1 MLEQQSIQYGVILK
15 SNLNKRTMR
24 TLVIS
29 FLSLFLIDGLY
40 AQTKASIELAGYN
53 SVPAVRTPAVGHL
66 EITVEGDSLFV
77 SGSFEDLRE
86 YYLGASIHF
95 GRADETGNQIY
106 RLTAE
111 LNEDKTS
118 GEFNAE
124 ENRFGLREAQ
134 KEALRNGRMYIS
146 IRSNRNRSGEIRGQ
160 IPPMNF

>member
-1 MLEQQSIQYGVILK
+1 
-15 SNLNKRTMR
+15 MR
-24 TLVIS
+24 VK
-29 FLSLFLIDGLY
+29 SLFLMVIMTLVSVSVA
-40 AQTKASIELAGYN
+40 AQTTVEVVLAGHN
-53 SVPAVRTPAVGHL
+53 SVPTVRSSGTGILDV
-66 EITVEGDSLFV
+66 TVEGDSLFV

-124 ENRFGLREAQ
+124 ENRFELREAQ